1 VLNALGELIFEAI
14 QKQAAEA
21 NRPRG
26 AGGQPGAPPANVTVV
41 RPAPQM
47 GKPAPVRPAVAAP
60 SVAMGRTPDAIP
72 YDSLP
77 QLEPLVSLAAPAYA
91 NPLLKALRGGPAL
104 IGGIIVAQVLGPP
117 PSLRPH
123 AAPTDTL

>member
-1 VLNALGELIFEAI
+1 MLNALGGLIFEAI

-21 NRPRG
+21 NRAQG
-26 AGGQPGAPPANVTVV
+26 AGGQPGVPPPNRTIV

-47 GKPAPVRPAVAAP
+47 GTPAPVRPAVAAP
-60 SVAMGRTPDAIP
+60 PVAMGRIPDALP

-77 QLEPLVSLAAPAYA
+77 QLEPLVPLAGPVYN
-91 NPLLKALRGGPAL
+91 NPLLAALRGGPAL
-104 IGGIIVAQVLGPP
+104 IGGIVVAQVLGPP
-117 PSLRPH
+117 VSLRPH